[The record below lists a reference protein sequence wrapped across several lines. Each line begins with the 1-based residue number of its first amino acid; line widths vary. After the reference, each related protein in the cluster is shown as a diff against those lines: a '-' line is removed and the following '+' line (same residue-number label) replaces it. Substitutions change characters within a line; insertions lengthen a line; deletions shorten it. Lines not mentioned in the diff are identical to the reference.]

1 MVLLLLIHQYLI
13 SSDVEQSLINSMV
26 IADIDN
32 NGQVDALTDGLVAR
46 YLFGLVGDTLIDGA
60 VAMAEISTPCRN

>member
-1 MVLLLLIHQYLI
+1 
-13 SSDVEQSLINSMV
+13 MV

-32 NGQVDALTDGLVAR
+32 NGQVDALTDGLLLLR

-60 VAMAEISTPCRN
+60 VALDANRSIHSEIEQYILNHMPE